1 MLSNACKLD
10 LQCYC
15 QFWHHVLYKCT
26 EVLYLCTEA
35 GLCCLQLQ
43 FPLAGMSASG
53 WLAVLLTCWFLHSAK
68 AAPTLRVNVTV
79 LERSG
84 QWVQVPELHG
94 LLRLCSSS
102 RWPKDT

>member
-1 MLSNACKLD
+1 VSLAHIWWFMLHHLQMQWQCIACVAA
-10 LQCYC
+10 
-15 QFWHHVLYKCT
+15 VLCPAVFRCT
-26 EVLYLCTEA
+26 TT
-35 GLCCLQLQ
+35 LQ